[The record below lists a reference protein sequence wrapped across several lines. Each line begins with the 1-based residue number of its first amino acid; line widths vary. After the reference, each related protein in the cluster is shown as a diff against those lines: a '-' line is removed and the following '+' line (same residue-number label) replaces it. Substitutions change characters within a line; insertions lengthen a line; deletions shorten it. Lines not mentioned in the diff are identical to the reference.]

1 MFVLQELL
9 GVEKRVSQEQIEQ
22 YAKAS
27 GDFNPV
33 HLDPEFA
40 ASTSFGGR
48 IAHGMLILA
57 FLSEMMALSFED
69 RWLES
74 GRLKVRFRAPVF
86 PGDKVTTY
94 GNLVDVQEQRGAT
107 YARYNIACRNQNSE
121 DVIVGEAWV
130 SVD

>member
-94 GNLVDVQEQRGAT
+94 GNLADVQEQRGST